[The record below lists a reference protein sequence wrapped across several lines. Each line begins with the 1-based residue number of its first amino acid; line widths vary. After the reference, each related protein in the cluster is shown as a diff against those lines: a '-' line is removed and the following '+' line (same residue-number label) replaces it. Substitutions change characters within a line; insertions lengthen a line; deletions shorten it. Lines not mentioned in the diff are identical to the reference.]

1 MCLSPKKLDDNL
13 NIVTYIYIYVHLIPT
28 FFELMKVPIRISL
41 SLMKIPVKQC
51 LLFLSQNCG
60 WLQIYTNLYTSYQ
73 FFSYLPLFQSHE
85 TLRISARPSRP
96 SQHTPLV
103 SGLGESG
110 PYQGGLALHIVHGGY
125 RLSSNQIH
133 TSGVQ
138 NCDFDEKSR
147 G

>member
-1 MCLSPKKLDDNL
+1 MSIPQKIGWQLKYCY
-13 NIVTYIYIYVHLIPT
+13 IYIYIYVHLIPT
-28 FFELMKVPIRISL
+28 FFELMKVPIRISLSL

-110 PYQGGLALHIVHGGY
+110 PYQGGLALHIVPR
-125 RLSSNQIH
+125 RLPPFLEPDPHLGCSKLW
-133 TSGVQ
+133 
-138 NCDFDEKSR
+138 FWWEK
-147 G
+147 